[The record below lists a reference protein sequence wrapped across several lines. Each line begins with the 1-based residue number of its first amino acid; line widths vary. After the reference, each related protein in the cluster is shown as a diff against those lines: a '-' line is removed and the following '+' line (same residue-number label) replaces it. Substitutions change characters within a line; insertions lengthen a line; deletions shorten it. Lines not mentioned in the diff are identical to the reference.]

1 MDKLAESI
9 RDQTL
14 ATRMGGILVDS
25 NDFKNLNCL
34 SFSFKREAFVIAMHK
49 RFGADYDYEV
59 IKRVALQEFDVGLQ
73 IMKLRES

>member
-14 ATRMGGILVDS
+14 ASRMGGSLVNS

-49 RFGADYDYEV
+49 RFGA
-59 IKRVALQEFDVGLQ
+59 RL
-73 IMKLRES
+73 